1 MPAKPAITNYDS
13 PSRRPIQRFRFVR
26 NAKHMDVED
35 AMMAL
40 DIIIRPSLQL
50 CRKLAIGSSILAALR
65 RSPKKVIPGDN
76 NPSSTSSI
84 TPKKKVRFTERP
96 VTISRKGFFEKCR
109 KDSGSSPARSC
120 LVIREHDAVRCQ
132 PQKLPLEAD
141 CRSVYEDCL
150 LDYPGFLVDLQVLEG
165 DERSD
170 TPFGCVRR
178 SEFYETESGIAT
190 FDRTGYANYCL
201 SRWIDKQR
209 EEARAPRKLVFE
221 DPVLLPW
228 PSRTLPPPSS
238 GSLEM
243 SCPMPP
249 LPSPIYRPP
258 RSLPRRMWRY
268 IEDEL
273 QNAIVVL
280 IIGLFIHICLFLF
293 LLYDILTR
301 GLIPSDE

>member
-1 MPAKPAITNYDS
+1 MIEAERILVLLPHALVS
-13 PSRRPIQRFRFVR
+13 LFVYV
-26 NAKHMDVED
+26 A
-35 AMMAL
+35 
-40 DIIIRPSLQL
+40 SLL
-50 CRKLAIGSSILAALR
+50 LR
-65 RSPKKVIPGDN
+65 YSLLNSKQ
-76 NPSSTSSI
+76 
-84 TPKKKVRFTERP
+84 
-96 VTISRKGFFEKCR
+96 
-109 KDSGSSPARSC
+109 
-120 LVIREHDAVRCQ
+120 EHDVRRK
-132 PQKLPLEAD
+132 PPKPPLEAD

-150 LDYPGFLVDLQVLEG
+150 SDYPGCLADLQVFEG

-170 TPFGCVRR
+170 IRR

-201 SRWIDKQR
+201 SKWLDKQR

-238 GSLEM
+238 NPPDLA
-243 SCPMPP
+243 CPMPP
-249 LPSPIYRPP
+249 PRPSPICRPP
-258 RSLPRRMWRY
+258 RSLPRRIWKLV
-268 IEDEL
+268 EDEL

-301 GLIPSDE
+301 GLIPSDD